1 MARRPSQSQ
10 TRLFRAL
17 IDKLEP
23 GLRAAFEQAVLEL
36 RSGIDWRALVD
47 ALARQDVDGAIR
59 ALKIDRAVFNAY
71 AMAKANAFVEGGQL
85 AAQTVNMPSGPSGPF
100 GGSVSVRFDMSN
112 PVAESWIAE
121 NVGGAVTRLTSEQLQ
136 SARAAIL
143 SGYGQGKHPEAIA
156 GDLAGRVVAG
166 RRQGGI
172 IGLSGPQSEL
182 IGSMR
187 SRLESGDATE
197 LKKILDGMS
206 LRDRRFD
213 HLIRASIES
222 GKSVA
227 RADIDRMVERYSDR
241 MLAKRANDIARTE
254 TGTAVMS
261 GRAEEWRQACAN
273 LGYPVEAVIKTWRH
287 GGGVKDPRWWH
298 QAMNNKT
305 VQGLNASFTL
315 PNGATMQHA
324 LDPQGGAA
332 ECVNCSCDTTFRLN
346 HAWNLR

>member
-1 MARRPSQSQ
+1 MANRLTQSQ

-23 GLRAAFEQAVLEL
+23 NLRAAFEQAVLEL
-36 RSGIDWRALVD
+36 RNGIDWRALVD

-71 AMAKANAFVEGGQL
+71 AMAKTNAFVEGGQL
-85 AAQTVNMPSGPSGPF
+85 AAQTVNMPSGPTGPF
-100 GGSVSVRFDMSN
+100 GGAVSIRFDMAN

-121 NVGGAVTRLTSEQLQ
+121 NVGAAVTRLTNEQLQ
-136 SARAAIL
+136 SARGAIL
-143 SGYGQGKHPEAIA
+143 AGYGEGKHPEAIA
-156 GDLAGRVVAG
+156 RDLAGRTVTG

-182 IGSMR
+182 VGSMR
-187 SRLESGDATE
+187 SRLESGGATE

-222 GKSVA
+222 GKPVA
-227 RADIDRMVERYSDR
+227 RADSARMVERYSDR

-261 GRAEEWRQACAN
+261 GRAEEWRQACEN
-273 LGYPVEAVIKTWRH
+273 LGYPVDAVIKTWRH
-287 GGGVKDPRWWH
+287 GGGVKDPRPH
-298 QAMNNKT
+298 HVAANNMRA
-305 VQGLNASFTL
+305 QGLNTAFVLS
-315 PNGATMQHA
+315 NGARMQYA
-324 LDPQGGAA
+324 LDPDGGAA